1 MKRYR
6 TRPGVVLTTISGQNV
21 LVSAKSVQGLCPF
34 TAQINE
40 TTAFCWRVLEEGAD
54 MDTLLRRVREE
65 YEIEDPAAARE
76 AIRNFLEQMLQLGYL
91 LRKGEQKDE

>member
-65 YEIEDPAAARE
+65 YEIEDAATVRAD
-76 AIRNFLEQMLQLGYL
+76 LEQLVAQMLESNYL
-91 LRKGEQKDE
+91 IEES

>member
-54 MDTLLRRVREE
+54 VDTLLRRVCEE
-65 YEIEDPAAARE
+65 YEIEDAAAVR
-76 AIRNFLEQMLQLGYL
+76 ADLEQLVAQMLESNYL
-91 LRKGEQKDE
+91 IEES

>member
-65 YEIEDPAAARE
+65 YEIEDAAAVR
-76 AIRNFLEQMLQLGYL
+76 ADLEQLVAQMLESNYL
-91 LRKGEQKDE
+91 IEES

>member
-1 MKRYR
+1 M
-6 TRPGVVLTTISGQNV
+6 VLTTISGQNV

-65 YEIEDPAAARE
+65 YEIEDAAAVR
-76 AIRNFLEQMLQLGYL
+76 ADLEQLVAQMLESNYL
-91 LRKGEQKDE
+91 IEES

>member
-54 MDTLLRRVREE
+54 LDTLLRRVREE
-65 YEIEDPAAARE
+65 YEIEDAAAVR
-76 AIRNFLEQMLQLGYL
+76 ADLEQLVAQMLESNYL
-91 LRKGEQKDE
+91 IEES

>member
-40 TTAFCWRVLEEGAD
+40 TTAFCWRV
-54 MDTLLRRVREE
+54 REE
-65 YEIEDPAAARE
+65 YEIEDAAAVR
-76 AIRNFLEQMLQLGYL
+76 ADLEQLVAQMLESNYL
-91 LRKGEQKDE
+91 IEES

>member
-40 TTAFCWRVLEEGAD
+40 TTAFCWRVLEQGAD

-65 YEIEDPAAARE
+65 YEIEDAAAVR
-76 AIRNFLEQMLQLGYL
+76 ADLEQLVAQMLESNYL
-91 LRKGEQKDE
+91 IEES